1 MPAAKV
7 NVIIRRT
14 EWRPPTMTSSDEN
27 EIWEPQPPGLLSPWH
42 TPEREELQGRAR
54 RFAMDEVL
62 PVANELDPQKG
73 EIPASLLTRL
83 AELGYFGITV
93 PVEQGGLGLGVF
105 EYCMV
110 AEELA
115 RAWMSTASILA
126 RSQGLGTTVADDDR
140 RRELLGR
147 SARGEWIGA
156 IALSE
161 PDAGSD
167 LAGVSTRAVLEG
179 GEWVVTGRKRW
190 CGNAKAADFIQ
201 VLVRVRDP
209 EPDEPRSRG
218 LKNLLL
224 EKKRGEFPE
233 GLTGHPIDKVGYHGF
248 LTWDLTFDGVRIPAD
263 NVLDDANAGSDE
275 DGRAGD
281 GEDGRAGDGRA
292 ARAGFAAAQKF
303 LNTARVHTAAR
314 AVGLARAALEDS
326 VLYLQER
333 EQFGHPIGDFQALR
347 FAVAEMAAQIEQS
360 RAFYRQVAHLLDLG
374 VPCEK
379 EAAMVKLEATEM
391 SVRVTNQAMQLHG
404 GNGYTTERQVERH
417 WRDARLT
424 TIFEGTSEIQKR
436 IISDRLLPRS
446 PLAGGRGARPQVDHR

>member
-1 MPAAKV
+1 
-7 NVIIRRT
+7 
-14 EWRPPTMTSSDEN
+14 MTSSEDVL
-27 EIWEPQPPGLLSPWH
+27 EPQPPALLPPWH
-42 TPEREELQGRAR
+42 TPEREKLMDQVR

-73 EIPASLLTRL
+73 EIPPFLLARI

-93 PVEQGGLGLGVF
+93 PAEHGGLGLGVF

-110 AEELA
+110 SEELA

-126 RSQGLGTTVADDDR
+126 RSQGLGTAVADDDR
-140 RRELLGR
+140 RADLLAR

-167 LAGVSTRAVLEG
+167 LAGVSTRAVLDG
-179 GEWVVTGRKRW
+179 DEWVVTGRKRW

-201 VLVRVRDP
+201 VLVRERDP
-209 EPDEPRSRG
+209 EEGESRSAG
-218 LKNLLL
+218 LVNLLL
-224 EKKRGEFPE
+224 AKERGQFPE
-233 GLTGHPIDKVGYHGF
+233 GLTGYPIDKVGYHGF
-248 LTWDLTFDGVRIPAD
+248 LTWDLTFDGVRIPKG
-263 NVLDDANAGSDE
+263 NVIDARYSTAEAASAEAGE
-275 DGRAGD
+275 
-281 GEDGRAGDGRA
+281 A
-292 ARAGFAAAQKF
+292 AKRAGFAEAQRF

-333 EQFGHPIGDFQALR
+333 EQFGRPIGDFQALR
-347 FAVAEMAAQIEQS
+347 FAIAEMAAQIEQS

-374 VPCEK
+374 LPCEK
-379 EAAMVKLEATEM
+379 EASMAKLEATEM

-446 PLAGGRGARPQVDHR
+446 PLA

>member
-1 MPAAKV
+1 
-7 NVIIRRT
+7 
-14 EWRPPTMTSSDEN
+14 MTSTAETPT
-27 EIWEPQPPGLLSPWH
+27 ETLPPQPPALLPPWH
-42 TPEREELQGRAR
+42 TPEREALQLQAR

-73 EIPASLLTRL
+73 EIPQRILERL

-93 PVEQGGLGLGVF
+93 PAEDGGLGLGVF

-110 AEELA
+110 SEELA

-126 RSQGLGTTVADDDR
+126 RSQGLGTALADADR
-140 RRELLGR
+140 RRDLLRR

-167 LAGVSTRAVLEG
+167 LAGVSTRAVLDG
-179 GEWVVTGRKRW
+179 DEWVVSGRKRW

-201 VLVRVRDP
+201 VLVRERDP
-209 EPDEPRSRG
+209 EPGESRSTG
-218 LKNLLL
+218 LLNLLL
-224 EKKRGEFPE
+224 EKPRGEFPE
-233 GLTGHPIDKVGYHGF
+233 GLTGSPIDKIGYHGF
-248 LTWDLTFDGVRIPAD
+248 LTWDLAFDGVRIPRG
-263 NVLDDANAGSDE
+263 NVIDEAAASDE
-275 DGRAGD
+275 EGAEAR
-281 GEDGRAGDGRA
+281 
-292 ARAGFAAAQKF
+292 RAGFAQAQLF

-326 VLYLQER
+326 IRYLQER

-347 FAVAEMAAQIEQS
+347 FAVAEMAAQVEQS

-436 IISDRLLPRS
+436 IVSDRLLPRS
-446 PLAGGRGARPQVDHR
+446 PLA

>member
-14 EWRPPTMTSSDEN
+14 EWRPPTMTSSNKN

-54 RFAMDEVL
+54 RFAMEEVL

-73 EIPASLLTRL
+73 EIPASLLARL

-93 PVEQGGLGLGVF
+93 PAVHGGLGLGVF

-110 AEELA
+110 SEELA

-156 IALSE
+156 IALSG

-248 LTWDLTFDGVRIPAD
+248 PTWDLTFDGVRIPAD

-281 GEDGRAGDGRA
+281 GA

-303 LNTARVHTAAR
+303 LN
-314 AVGLARAALEDS
+314 
-326 VLYLQER
+326 
-333 EQFGHPIGDFQALR
+333 
-347 FAVAEMAAQIEQS
+347 
-360 RAFYRQVAHLLDLG
+360 
-374 VPCEK
+374 
-379 EAAMVKLEATEM
+379 
-391 SVRVTNQAMQLHG
+391 
-404 GNGYTTERQVERH
+404 
-417 WRDARLT
+417 
-424 TIFEGTSEIQKR
+424 
-436 IISDRLLPRS
+436 
-446 PLAGGRGARPQVDHR
+446 

>member
-1 MPAAKV
+1 
-7 NVIIRRT
+7 
-14 EWRPPTMTSSDEN
+14 MTSSDSAPGESS
-27 EIWEPQPPGLLSPWH
+27 ELREARPPELLPPWH
-42 TPEREELQGRAR
+42 TPEREALQLQAR

-73 EIPASLLTRL
+73 LIPASLLERL

-93 PVEQGGLGLGVF
+93 PAEDGGLGLGVF

-126 RSQGLGTTVADDDR
+126 RAQGLGTTLPDAGR
-140 RRELLGR
+140 RRELLRR

-179 GEWVVTGRKRW
+179 DEWVVTGRKRW
-190 CGNAKAADFIQ
+190 CGNAEAADFIQ
-201 VLVRVRDP
+201 VLVRERDP
-209 EPDEPRSRG
+209 EEGEPRSRG
-218 LKNLLL
+218 LRTLLL

-233 GLTGHPIDKVGYHGF
+233 GLTGSPIDKVGYHGF
-248 LTWDLTFDGVRIPAD
+248 LTWDLTFDGVRIPAG
-263 NVLDDANAGSDE
+263 NVLDDANA
-275 DGRAGD
+275 AD
-281 GEDGRAGDGRA
+281 GEGEEA
-292 ARAGFAAAQKF
+292 ARAGMRKAKEF
-303 LNTARVHTAAR
+303 LDTARVHTAAR

-326 VLYLQER
+326 VVYLQER

-374 VPCEK
+374 VPCGR

-391 SVRVTNQAMQLHG
+391 AVRVTNQAMQLHG

-446 PLAGGRGARPQVDHR
+446 PLA

>member
-1 MPAAKV
+1 
-7 NVIIRRT
+7 
-14 EWRPPTMTSSDEN
+14 
-27 EIWEPQPPGLLSPWH
+27 
-42 TPEREELQGRAR
+42 
-54 RFAMDEVL
+54 MDEVL

-73 EIPASLLTRL
+73 EIPASLLARI

-93 PVEQGGLGLGVF
+93 PEECGGLGLGVF

-140 RRELLGR
+140 RRDLLGR

-201 VLVRVRDP
+201 VLVRVRVRDP

-424 TIFEGTSEIQKR
+424 TIF
-436 IISDRLLPRS
+436 
-446 PLAGGRGARPQVDHR
+446 

>member
-1 MPAAKV
+1 
-7 NVIIRRT
+7 
-14 EWRPPTMTSSDEN
+14 MTSTAETPTATLQ
-27 EIWEPQPPGLLSPWH
+27 PQPPALLPPWH
-42 TPEREELQGRAR
+42 TPEREALQLQAR
-54 RFAMDEVL
+54 RFAMEEVL
-62 PVANELDPQKG
+62 PVADELDPQKG
-73 EIPASLLTRL
+73 LIPASLLARL
-83 AELGYFGITV
+83 AELGWFGITV
-93 PVEQGGLGLGVF
+93 PAEHGGLGLGVF

-110 AEELA
+110 SEELA

-126 RSQGLGTTVADDDR
+126 RAQGLGTALADPVR

-167 LAGVSTRAVLEG
+167 LAGVSTRAVLDG
-179 GEWVVTGRKRW
+179 DEWVVTGRKRW
-190 CGNAKAADFIQ
+190 CGNAEAADFIQ
-201 VLVRVRDP
+201 VLVRERDP
-209 EPDEPRSRG
+209 EPGERRSAG
-218 LKNLLL
+218 LVNLLL
-224 EKKRGEFPE
+224 EKERGSFPA
-233 GLTGHPIDKVGYHGF
+233 GLTGSPIDKIGYHGF
-248 LTWDLTFDGVRIPAD
+248 LTWDLTFDGVRIPRG
-263 NVLDDANAGSDE
+263 NVIDEAAASDE
-275 DGRAGD
+275 EGVEAR
-281 GEDGRAGDGRA
+281 
-292 ARAGFAAAQKF
+292 RAGFAQAQLF

-326 VLYLQER
+326 VVYLQER

-347 FAVAEMAAQIEQS
+347 FAVAEMAAHVEQA

-436 IISDRLLPRS
+436 IVSDRILPRS
-446 PLAGGRGARPQVDHR
+446 PLA

>member
-1 MPAAKV
+1 
-7 NVIIRRT
+7 
-14 EWRPPTMTSSDEN
+14 MTSSERND
-27 EIWEPQPPGLLSPWH
+27 IWQPQPPALLPPWH
-42 TPEREELQGRAR
+42 SPEREELQRQAR
-54 RFAMDEVL
+54 NFAMQEVL
-62 PVANELDPQKG
+62 PVADELDPQKG
-73 EIPASLLTRL
+73 EIPASLLQRL
-83 AELGYFGITV
+83 AELGWFGITV
-93 PVEQGGLGLGVF
+93 PAGAGGLGLGVF

-110 AEELA
+110 SEELA

-126 RSQGLGTTVADDDR
+126 RSQGLGTAVVDDDR
-140 RRELLGR
+140 RHELLGR
-147 SARGEWIGA
+147 SARGDWIGA

-179 GEWVVTGRKRW
+179 DEWVVTGRKRW

-201 VLVRVRDP
+201 VLVRERDP
-209 EPDEPRSRG
+209 EPGESRSAG
-218 LKNLLL
+218 LINLLL

-248 LTWDLTFDGVRIPAD
+248 LTWDLTFDGVRIPKD
-263 NVLDDANAGSDE
+263 NVIDE
-275 DGRAGD
+275 ARVAREDRHVD
-281 GEDGRAGDGRA
+281 GEA
-292 ARAGFAAAQKF
+292 AEQAGFAEAQKF

-326 VLYLQER
+326 IVYLQER

-347 FAVAEMAAQIEQS
+347 FAVAEMAAGIEQS
-360 RAFYRQVAHLLDLG
+360 RAFYRQVAHLIDLG
-374 VPCEK
+374 IRCEK
-379 EAAMVKLEATEM
+379 EASMVKLEATEM

-446 PLAGGRGARPQVDHR
+446 PLT

>member
-1 MPAAKV
+1 
-7 NVIIRRT
+7 
-14 EWRPPTMTSSDEN
+14 MTSSDDKT
-27 EIWEPQPPGLLSPWH
+27 WQPKPPELLPPWH
-42 TPEREELQGRAR
+42 TPEREELQLQAR

-73 EIPASLLTRL
+73 EIPASLLDRL

-93 PVEQGGLGLGVF
+93 PRENGGLGLGVF

-110 AEELA
+110 SEELA

-126 RSQGLGTTVADDDR
+126 RSQGLGTAVADDER
-140 RRELLGR
+140 RAELMAR
-147 SARGEWIGA
+147 SARGQWIGA

-161 PDAGSD
+161 PEAGSD

-179 GEWVVTGRKRW
+179 DEWVVTGRKRW

-201 VLVRVRDP
+201 VLVRERDP
-209 EPDEPRSRG
+209 EPGESRSKG
-218 LKNLLL
+218 LVNLLL
-224 EKKRGEFPE
+224 EKKRGDFPD
-233 GLTGHPIDKVGYHGF
+233 GLSGYPIDKVGYHGF
-248 LTWDLTFDGVRIPAD
+248 LTWDLTFDGVRIPAG
-263 NVLDDANAGSDE
+263 NVIDEANAAKDE
-275 DGRAGD
+275 AGVEE
-281 GEDGRAGDGRA
+281 GEA
-292 ARAGFAAAQKF
+292 AKRAGFAEAQKF

-326 VLYLQER
+326 ILYLQER

-347 FAVAEMAAQIEQS
+347 FNVAEMAAQIEQS

-374 VPCEK
+374 VACEK
-379 EAAMVKLEATEM
+379 EASMVKLEATEM

-446 PLAGGRGARPQVDHR
+446 PLT